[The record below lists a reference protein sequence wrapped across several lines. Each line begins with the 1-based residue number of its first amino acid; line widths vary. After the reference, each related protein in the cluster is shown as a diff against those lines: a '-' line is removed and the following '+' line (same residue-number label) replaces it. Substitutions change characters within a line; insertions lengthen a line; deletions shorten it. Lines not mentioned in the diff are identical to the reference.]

1 MAGFYLLLA
10 GGFWPLMG
18 LRCQVSGFRIDKSEF
33 SDGQTLNT
41 DT

>member
-18 LRCQVSGFRIDKSEF
+18 FRCQVSGLIS
-33 SDGQTLNT
+33 LNFLT
-41 DT
+41 VRP